1 MDIQSLIA
9 LVIVAIAAILAI
21 RHLWRSISRA
31 NRKSDAPLYCEGCAL
46 KEQCKKRGKSTN
58 C

>member
-31 NRKSDAPLYCEGCAL
+31 NRKTDTPLYCEGCAL
-46 KEQCKKRGKSTN
+46 KEQCEKRKKSTS

>member
-1 MDIQSLIA
+1 MDIQGLIA

-21 RHLWRSISRA
+21 RHLWRTLSRA
-31 NRKSDAPLYCEGCAL
+31 NCKSDTPLYCEGCAL